1 MNAIAKPNILEA
13 NAPRV
18 ASRDAWT
25 RQRLALLEREK
36 ALSRLEDEIARERR
50 TLPWVRVET
59 DYVFDTLD
67 GPRTLAELFE
77 GRSQLLVQHF
87 MLGPGWEE
95 GCPSC
100 SFMADHIDGIA
111 VHLAHR
117 DIAHVAVSRAPL
129 ARIERFRQRM
139 GWCFRWV
146 SSYGNSF
153 NRDFGVSFDPDQRVD
168 GAVTYNYAQQSFP
181 HDEAPGI
188 SLFARDA
195 DGVVFHTYSTYG
207 RGVEAMIGAYRLIDL
222 APKGRDED
230 DLPYTMAWVRHH
242 DRYEDAPAKA
252 SACCGGEH

>member
-1 MNAIAKPNILEA
+1 
-13 NAPRV
+13 
-18 ASRDAWT
+18 
-25 RQRLALLEREK
+25 
-36 ALSRLEDEIARERR
+36 
-50 TLPWVRVET
+50 
-59 DYVFDTLD
+59 
-67 GPRTLAELFE
+67 
-77 GRSQLLVQHF
+77 
-87 MLGPGWEE
+87 
-95 GCPSC
+95 
-100 SFMADHIDGIA
+100 MADHIDGIA

-139 GWCFRWV
+139 GWHFRWV
-146 SSYGNSF
+146 SSHGNSF